1 MKKHPSVNCVFVLVN
16 TSNSELGNI
25 KNINKMFK
33 NAPPNVKYYVN
44 TLSTK
49 LKGVL
54 MFKPIQWKDYA
65 NYYYH
70 RSINVDTNEIKDCT
84 PFLNVLNQEFNNTI
98 LFEGHNGNQ
107 IVGNFD
113 TLNITDVEVF
123 EKVVIY
129 VKVKKITTSPTLK
142 GITFSN
148 IRNAKEIELPEI
160 DSGGCV
166 IERFEVNS
174 SYKLKEFIFD
184 SKYVKVGDV
193 KYTMWESLKL
203 HYSNTND
210 EFNGIEFF
218 KKQVSMYS
226 PNDYNSSPFK
236 DNNDYHNANINFEV
250 DLTPK
255 YGHLIVSVPTS
266 IEFHYCDEHNKC
278 FFEMK
283 NVYIEYIPKQLFIVS
298 YCDFT
303 KYDTLDISCIK
314 EEMIIFHACQF
325 VDVVFNGSNL
335 KQSIVFLSCELES
348 LTVNGTM
355 NEKLVF
361 HNTQVIKSTI
371 NNIGVGTEQ
380 PLLLLS
386 EESEVFGSKK
396 KKKVRY

>member
-1 MKKHPSVNCVFVLVN
+1 
-16 TSNSELGNI
+16 
-25 KNINKMFK
+25 MFK
-33 NAPPNVKYYVN
+33 N
-44 TLSTK
+44 
-49 LKGVL
+49 
-54 MFKPIQWKDYA
+54 IQWKDYN
-65 NYYYH
+65 NYYYL
-70 RSINVDTNEIKDCT
+70 RTNNVDTKFTREITINEIKDCT
-84 PFLNVLNQEFNNTI
+84 PFVDVLNKEFNNTI
-98 LFEGHNGNQ
+98 LFKDSNGDPS
-107 IVGNFD
+107 VDEFD

-129 VKVKKITTSPTLK
+129 VRVKKIITSPTLK
-142 GITFSN
+142 GIAFLN
-148 IRNAKEIELPEI
+148 IYNLEEIELPEI

-193 KYTMWESLKL
+193 KYTMWESLNIY
-203 HYSNTND
+203 HSNTND

-226 PNDYNSSPFK
+226 PNICNSSPFK
-236 DNNDYHNANINFEV
+236 DKKDHHNSNINFKV

-278 FFEMK
+278 YFEMK

-348 LTVNGTM
+348 LTVSGTM
-355 NEKLVF
+355 NEQLVF
-361 HNTQVIKSTI
+361 HDTRVIKSTI
-371 NNIGVGTEQ
+371 NNIGVGIEQ
-380 PLLLLS
+380 PLLLS
-386 EESEVFGSKK
+386 KEPEVFGSKK
-396 KKKVRY
+396 KKKARYYIA